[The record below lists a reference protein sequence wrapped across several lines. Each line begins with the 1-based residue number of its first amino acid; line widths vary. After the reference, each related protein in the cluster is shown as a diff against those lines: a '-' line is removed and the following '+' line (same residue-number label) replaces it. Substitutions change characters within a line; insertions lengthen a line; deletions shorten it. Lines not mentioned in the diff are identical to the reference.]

1 MECKFTKKVWK
12 DTHEYGVGKKKRL
25 KKDTNLKRY
34 LSMHL
39 YLGMGYIDFNLEL
52 SKWQPITYDLWN
64 LKLSY
69 LN

>member
-1 MECKFTKKVWK
+1 
-12 DTHEYGVGKKKRL
+12 
-25 KKDTNLKRY
+25 LKRY